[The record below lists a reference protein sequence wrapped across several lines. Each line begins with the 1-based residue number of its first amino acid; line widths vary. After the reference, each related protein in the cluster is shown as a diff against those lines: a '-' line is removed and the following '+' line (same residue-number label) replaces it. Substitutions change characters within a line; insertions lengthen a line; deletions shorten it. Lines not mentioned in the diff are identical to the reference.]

1 MTQVARVVRFV
12 VAASFLALPP
22 ATAIAQETEEKAAPV
37 LEVVK
42 LKPAATEQKLTPVD
56 QEVDQVL
63 ARISD
68 KETDEISDKTDF
80 ERLLELEKAAVP
92 RLSAVLKDNNAK
104 YDHRWVSARA
114 LGKIGGKDA
123 ITTLRKTLE
132 TDKFSMMRLAAI
144 QGLRDSGDAGSLD
157 AFVKALNDDAM
168 VVRSGAADALGSLGD
183 PKAAKPLI
191 DALNREDN
199 FYKGRSLWVRRHI
212 VDALGKIESRSA
224 VATLI
229 QALDDTDHTVSV
241 AAVSS
246 LERVTKVS
254 FRVPA
259 KNQAEWLSR
268 TTPKWK
274 SWWEENKKDYL

>member
-1 MTQVARVVRFV
+1 MTRSARVVRFV

-22 ATAIAQETEEKAAPV
+22 AQVLAEEAAPV

-42 LKPAATEQKLTPVD
+42 LKPAATGQKLTPVD

-80 ERLLELEKAAVP
+80 DRLIELEKAAVP
-92 RLSAVLKDNNAK
+92 RLSAVLKDPNAK

-123 ITTLRKTLE
+123 VATLRKTLD

-144 QGLRDSGDAGSLD
+144 QGLRDSDDAGSFD
-157 AFVKALNDDAM
+157 AFIKALSDDAM
-168 VVRSGAADALGSLGD
+168 VVRSGAADALGDLGD
-183 PKAAKPLI
+183 PKAVKPLI

-229 QALDDTDHTVSV
+229 QTLDDQDSSVSV
-241 AAVSS
+241 AAVTS

-259 KNQAEWLSR
+259 ANQTEWLAR
-268 TTPKWK
+268 TAPKWK